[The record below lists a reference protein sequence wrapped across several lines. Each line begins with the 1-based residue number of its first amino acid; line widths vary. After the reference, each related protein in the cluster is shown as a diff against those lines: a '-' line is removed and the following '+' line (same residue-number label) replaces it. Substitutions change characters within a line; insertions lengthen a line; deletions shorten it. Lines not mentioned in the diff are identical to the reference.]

1 MKKRFH
7 YLNML
12 TFVSVCLLGSCHS
25 EDLTKS
31 IPSDGVVKGFQMT
44 AMEAAQIVS
53 EFSKEFTRSSE
64 LQDVFSVD
72 YILRKSTRSEEK
84 NDTLAYIFNYEKGGF
99 SIVASDKRVREPV
112 LAFSDKHAFSEDIT
126 PSVEI
131 FVDRIE
137 GYVDEEIAGFD
148 PGEPLPA
155 VSKIQFI
162 PPCDSICWRQ
172 SRPFNIKVWPSE
184 NDRSKVVGCVP
195 LACASA
201 LVNAKN
207 TIVINKVAYNL
218 KFIREALIKHDN
230 PSSIDVQSVP
240 TLEYTYEKATDA
252 VGKILKYFYDQMIV
266 RYDTVHNTALAYFSE
281 SANGC
286 MKNILGDEYV
296 YKYYDI
302 DESINYLRDNYI
314 IVMNGYLP
322 GGGHAW
328 VVDGC
333 YYTYY
338 IDNPSKINSSYIHC
352 DWGWWGTSNGYY
364 SSKVLASGNSGMY
377 KPYDYFIIKKE

>member
-1 MKKRFH
+1 MKKIF
-7 YLNML
+7 YLTML
-12 TFVSVCLLGSCHS
+12 VFVSVGLLGSCES
-25 EDLTKS
+25 DDFAQS
-31 IPSDGVVKGFQMT
+31 VQSDGVNKGFQMSE
-44 AMEAAQIVS
+44 MEAARIVS
-53 EFSKEFTRSSE
+53 EFSKKVTRSSE
-64 LQDVFSVD
+64 LQDVSSVD
-72 YILRKSTRSEEK
+72 YILRESTRSKDK
-84 NDTLAYIFNYEKGGF
+84 NDTLAYVFNYEKGGF

-112 LAFSDKHAFSEDIT
+112 LAFSDKHAFSKDVS
-126 PSVEI
+126 PSMEM
-131 FVDRIE
+131 FVHRIE

-184 NDRSKVVGCVP
+184 NDRRKVVGCVP

-207 TIVINKVAYNL
+207 TIVVNRVAYNL

-230 PSSIDVQSVP
+230 PSSVNVQSIP
-240 TLEYTYEKATDA
+240 TLDYTYEQAANA
-252 VGKILKYFYDQMIV
+252 VGQILKVFYDQMIV
-266 RYDTVHNTALAYFSE
+266 RYDTVNNVAEAYFSN

-296 YKYYDI
+296 YKYYNI
-302 DESINYLRDNYI
+302 DESINYLRNNYV

-377 KPYDYFIIKKE
+377 KPFDYFIIKKD